1 MIRLAI
7 DAMGGDNA
15 PKEIVE
21 GVNLA
26 VKEFDDVEFTLFGD
40 EEQIKKYLVPSNR
53 VKIVNAPE
61 ALSMGEKDPI
71 RAIRSNKDLSL
82 VRAFQAVKDKEC
94 DGAVTAGPTQGVIVA
109 AHMIIRRIPGMKRV
123 ALCPAMPVVGGK
135 SRLVLDVGAN
145 TDIRPEHMLQH
156 ARFASVYVK
165 QTRGIDRPLVG
176 LLNIGTE
183 PGKGRELEKEAYALF
198 EKCEAINFYGNVEP
212 KELFT
217 TPCDIIISDG
227 YSGNICIKS
236 VEGTAKAVGIILKEE
251 IKASFFGKIGYLFMR
266 KVFKNF
272 KRRMSGAEVGG
283 ALVFGVDGIVTKSH
297 GSSEAM
303 DFKYAIA
310 QARKACMGEVVE
322 MMKTYLSLEDEEN
335 E

>member
-1 MIRLAI
+1 MIRLAV

-15 PKEIVE
+15 PKEIVK

-26 VKEFDDVEFTLFGD
+26 IKEFDDIEITLFGD
-40 EEQIKKYLVPSNR
+40 EEQIKKYLIPSNR
-53 VKIVNAPE
+53 VKIVHAPE

-71 RAIRSNKDLSL
+71 RAIRTNKNYSL
-82 VRAFQAVKDKEC
+82 VQTFQAVKDKQC

-109 AHMIIRRIPGMKRV
+109 AHMIIKRLPGMKRV
-123 ALCPAMPVVGGK
+123 ALCPAMPYIGGK

-145 TDIRPEHMLQH
+145 TDIRPDHMLQH
-156 ARFASVYVK
+156 AQFASVYVQK
-165 QTRGIDRPLVG
+165 TKGIERPLVG

-198 EKCEAINFYGNVEP
+198 EKSESINFYGNVEP

-251 IKASFFGKIGYLFMR
+251 IKKSFFGKIGYLFMH

-310 QARKACMGEVVE
+310 QARKACLGEVVE
-322 MMKTYLSLEDEEN
+322 MMKTYLSLEDAEN

>member
-15 PKEIVE
+15 PKEIVK

-26 VKEFDDVEFTLFGD
+26 IKEFDDIELTLFGD

-53 VKIVNAPE
+53 VKIVHAPE

-71 RAIRSNKDLSL
+71 RAIRTNKNYSL
-82 VRAFQAVKDKEC
+82 VQAFQAVKDKTC

-109 AHMIIRRIPGMKRV
+109 AHMIIKRLPGMKRV
-123 ALCPAMPVVGGK
+123 ALCPAMPFIGGK

-145 TDIRPEHMLQH
+145 TDIRPDHMLQH
-156 ARFASVYVK
+156 AQFASVYVK
-165 QTRGIDRPLVG
+165 NTKGIERPLVG

-198 EKCEAINFYGNVEP
+198 EKSESINFYGNVEP

-227 YSGNICIKS
+227 FSGNICIKS

-251 IKASFFGKIGYLFMR
+251 IKKSFFGKIGYLFMH

-310 QARKACMGEVVE
+310 QARKACLGEVVE
-322 MMKTYLSLEDEEN
+322 MMKTYLSLEDTEN